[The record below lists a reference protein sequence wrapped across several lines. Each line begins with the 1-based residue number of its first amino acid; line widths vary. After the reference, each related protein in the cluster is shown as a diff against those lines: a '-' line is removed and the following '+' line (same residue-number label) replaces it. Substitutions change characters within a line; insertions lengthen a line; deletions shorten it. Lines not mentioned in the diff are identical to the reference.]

1 MMINYAIKKA
11 NKNERN
17 GVMNYDLYER
27 NKETYNK
34 PYDIKC
40 GYVVSS
46 SKGKYIVFPTEEE
59 AWEFIRQNEREERN

>member
-1 MMINYAIKKA
+1 MVIDYAIKKA

-17 GVMNYDLYER
+17 GIMTYELYEQ
-27 NKETYNK
+27 KETYNK

>member
-1 MMINYAIKKA
+1 MTY
-11 NKNERN
+11 E
-17 GVMNYDLYER
+17 LYEQ
-27 NKETYNK
+27 KETYNK